1 MSLPVYELKISENI
15 NDDTELNAIALVDAP
30 AIQKDFIAFREQ
42 FVTPNKG
49 EHETE
54 FIPRCVKYMVNEGK
68 DQEQAVAIC
77 YQVWQDHFAGGISF
91 DYDGVLSTS
100 QGKELAKEKI
110 SNGTKVYIISAR
122 HEASG
127 MYATADELGIPHSQ
141 VYATG
146 SNAEKIKKV
155 AELGISKH
163 YDNNPDVIKALK
175 NIGEKFNEY
184 FAESYNDYPKQA
196 IENAKIALRWAE
208 ENGWGSCGTPVG
220 KARAN
225 QLANGESISRD
236 TIARM
241 ASFARHKEN
250 SQKEL
255 GDGCGRLMWL
265 AWGGD
270 AGIEWATRKLDQIDK
285 SQSMAMQFQIVS
297 EEQRIISGPLL
308 IADKLIYRNNE
319 KFGEHY
325 VTFSADTIKQMA
337 IKYFKKGYQN
347 NVNLQHDPSK
357 KVDGV
362 TMFESWI
369 VDKSR
374 GTKSMEGFEDVANG
388 SWFGSFY
395 VDNQDVWNGIK
406 SGEFKGFSVEGLFDY
421 AQPVSFEEKMLE
433 NIKNLLYSM

>member
-1 MSLPVYELKISENI
+1 
-15 NDDTELNAIALVDAP
+15 
-30 AIQKDFIAFREQ
+30 
-42 FVTPNKG
+42 
-49 EHETE
+49 
-54 FIPRCVKYMVNEGK
+54 
-68 DQEQAVAIC
+68 
-77 YQVWQDHFAGGISF
+77 
-91 DYDGVLSTS
+91 
-100 QGKELAKEKI
+100 
-110 SNGTKVYIISAR
+110 
-122 HEASG
+122 
-127 MYATADELGIPHSQ
+127 
-141 VYATG
+141 
-146 SNAEKIKKV
+146 
-155 AELGISKH
+155 
-163 YDNNPDVIKALK
+163 
-175 NIGEKFNEY
+175 
-184 FAESYNDYPKQA
+184 
-196 IENAKIALRWAE
+196 
-208 ENGWGSCGTPVG
+208 
-220 KARAN
+220 
-225 QLANGESISRD
+225 
-236 TIARM
+236 
-241 ASFARHKEN
+241 
-250 SQKEL
+250 
-255 GDGCGRLMWL
+255 
-265 AWGGD
+265 
-270 AGIEWATRKLDQIDK
+270 
-285 SQSMAMQFQIVS
+285 MAMQFQIVS